1 MFHRYSDPTTAQCV
15 SASPVRSIAPE
26 SPIAGRAP
34 SWHRAKE
41 QKGSPR
47 FRMQAKGFGR
57 CSVSPENREGLVVTP
72 EPTNRADRDRKS
84 AVRYRQKTVK
94 AWLSRPNPRI
104 APTDIDGLPPAAT
117 TIPPVH
123 GNEAECSEVCRHA
136 VLPEECVD

>member
-72 EPTNRADRDRKS
+72 EPTNTADPQEHLPGVGRKSRRDRHAFGCRRK
-84 AVRYRQKTVK
+84 RGDPFR
-94 AWLSRPNPRI
+94 
-104 APTDIDGLPPAAT
+104 
-117 TIPPVH
+117 
-123 GNEAECSEVCRHA
+123 SEEHTSELQSPCTLVCR
-136 VLPEECVD
+136 LLLET